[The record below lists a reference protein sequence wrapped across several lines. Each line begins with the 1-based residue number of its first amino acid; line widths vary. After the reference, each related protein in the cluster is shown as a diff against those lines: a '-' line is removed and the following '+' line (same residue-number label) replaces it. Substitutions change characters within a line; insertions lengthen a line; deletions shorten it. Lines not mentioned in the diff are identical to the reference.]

1 MAELTL
7 ADATHGASGGEG
19 GDKKAHTPCVRTR
32 LARGH
37 TDRPVSL
44 FGRMATVVMPAS
56 MCENAVKDCHLEHL
70 ATGGDMQRHCR
81 PSTASVTTRKDHA

>member
-7 ADATHGASGGEG
+7 SDADHGAGGGEG

-37 TDRPVSL
+37 TRRPETSS
-44 FGRMATVVMPAS
+44 GTPRSSPALS
-56 MCENAVKDCHLEHL
+56 
-70 ATGGDMQRHCR
+70 G
-81 PSTASVTTRKDHA
+81 PVTLTLR